1 MINAM
6 YIYVRIKENLTQQ
19 QDEGLTILTKN
30 DLTTNEIKKIFITCH
45 NDVSFLRKKSYI
57 TWQC

>member
-1 MINAM
+1 MINAI

-30 DLTTNEIKKIFITCH
+30 DLTTNEI
-45 NDVSFLRKKSYI
+45 
-57 TWQC
+57 